1 METFKILNATSNCPY
16 GECDGSGMSFVVN
29 EKTGESYGRYCRCR
43 DEMLM
48 QKRLNFANIPD
59 EFKGLTVNS
68 FRIDWYKNEV
78 SQARAARAKKAA
90 VNFVKNFEEF
100 QERGKG
106 LYFYS
111 YVKGSGKTRLAVSI
125 GNALMTSKKAGVKFT
140 TTIDL
145 LAEIKKSY
153 DKKSEFTQSDLI
165 EAIRGVQCL
174 ILDDIGVEKESD
186 WVNEIFY
193 SILDYRMTRQK
204 VTLFTSNGKIEEL
217 KHDDRIKNRIEKMA
231 VPIYL
236 PDESIRSII
245 SKKENEDL
253 TNLLFK

>member
-1 METFKILNATSNCPY
+1 
-16 GECDGSGMSFVVN
+16 MSIIAN
-29 EKTGESYGRYCRCR
+29 EETGESFGRYCRCR

-48 QKRLNFANIPD
+48 QKRLNFANIPE

-68 FRIDWYKNEV
+68 FRIDWYENEV
-78 SQARAARAKKAA
+78 SQGRAARAKKAA

-100 QERGKG
+100 QELGKG

-111 YVKGSGKTRLAVSI
+111 YVKGSGKTRLAISV
-125 GNALMTSKKAGVKFT
+125 GNALMNSRKAAVKFT
-140 TTIDL
+140 TTLDML
-145 LAEIKKSY
+145 GEIKKSY
-153 DKKSEFTQSDLI
+153 DKNSEYTQSDLI
-165 EAIRGVQCL
+165 EAIRGVECL
-174 ILDDIGVEKESD
+174 ILDDIGIEKESD

-193 SILDYRMTRQK
+193 SILDHRMTKKK

-236 PDESIRSII
+236 PDESIRSKIAQ
-245 SKKENEDL
+245 KENEDL

>member
-1 METFKILNATSNCPY
+1 MEKFKILNATSNCPY
-16 GECDGSGMSFVVN
+16 GECDGSGMSIVVN
-29 EKTGESYGRYCRCR
+29 EETGESFGRYCKCR

-48 QKRLNFANIPD
+48 QKRLKFANIPE
-59 EFKGLTVNS
+59 EFKGITVNS
-68 FRIDWYKNEV
+68 FRIDWYENEI
-78 SQARAARAKKAA
+78 SQGRAARAKKAA

-100 QERGKG
+100 QKLGKG
-106 LYFYS
+106 LYLYS
-111 YVKGSGKTRLAVSI
+111 YVKGSGKTRLAISI
-125 GNALMTSKKAGVKFT
+125 GNALMTAKKAGVKFT
-140 TTIDL
+140 TTLDL
-145 LAEIKKSY
+145 LGEIKKSY
-153 DKKSEFTQSDLI
+153 SKNSEYSQSDLI

-217 KHDDRIKNRIEKMA
+217 KHDDRIKSRITRMA
-231 VPIYL
+231 FPIYL
-236 PDESIRSII
+236 PDESIRGKI
-245 SKKENEDL
+245 SQKENEDL